1 MVKGTIL
8 VASPVLSG
16 RKLRLLT
23 QREDTTVVFFDTSRE
38 ALEYLIENTP
48 EFVVLDQALES
59 VAGLEIIRK
68 IRKVERL
75 YQVPVALLSF
85 TEKLELT
92 PPDKKLI
99 DLHIEKVLTEAE
111 LLETIHQFE
120 EETDALK
127 KTQMDMKS
135 TMFLEQAISQLG
147 DEDIPDPD
155 EGGLTQAQQMML
167 SPSQKVEYLQAEVE
181 RLNAMIAEY
190 QERFGDIYAE
200 ELDGKKPWL
209 DVLLKPV
216 F

>member
-23 QREDTTVVFFDTSRE
+23 QRENINIVFCDSSRE

-48 EFVVLDQALES
+48 DFVVLDQTLES
-59 VAGLEIIRK
+59 VPGIDIIRK

-75 YQVPVALLSF
+75 YSVPVALLSF
-85 TEKLELT
+85 AEKLELT
-92 PPDKKLI
+92 PPDKKII
-99 DLHIEKVLTEAE
+99 DLHIQEVLTEAE
-111 LLETIHQFE
+111 LLETIHKFE
-120 EETDALK
+120 EESTALK
-127 KTQMDMKS
+127 NTAMDMKS
-135 TMFLEQAISQLG
+135 TMFLEQAISQL
-147 DEDIPDPD
+147 DEDAPEPTAA
-155 EGGLTQAQQMML
+155 LTKAQEMML
-167 SPSQKVEYLQAEVE
+167 TPSQKVEYLQAEVE

-190 QERFGDIYAE
+190 REQYGDIYE
-200 ELDGKKPWL
+200 EQGTKKPWL